1 MSFLHGSLLEL
12 VELVLHDVIA
22 GVSPSRAVV
31 SSVSWAC
38 PSASV
43 LLKVSEREDMGVHC
57 PLLGRKRE

>member
-12 VELVLHDVIA
+12 VVLVLRDVIA
-22 GVSPSRAVV
+22 GVSSSRAVV

-43 LLKVSEREDMGVHC
+43 LLKVSEREDVGVHC
-57 PLLGRKRE
+57 PFLGRKWE

>member
-12 VELVLHDVIA
+12 MDLVLHDVIA
-22 GVSPSRAVV
+22 GVV

-43 LLKVSEREDMGVHC
+43 LLKVSEREDVGVHC
-57 PLLGRKRE
+57 PLLGRKWE